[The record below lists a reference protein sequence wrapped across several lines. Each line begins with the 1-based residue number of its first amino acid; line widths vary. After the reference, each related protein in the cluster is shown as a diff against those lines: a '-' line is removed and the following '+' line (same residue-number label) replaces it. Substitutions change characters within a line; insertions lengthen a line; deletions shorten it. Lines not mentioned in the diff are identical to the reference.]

1 MDAAPRLINSLTVPL
16 AENTLLLPQ
25 AAIAEV
31 VRPEPLR
38 QLEHAADWL
47 RGVFDWRTEQI
58 PLVSLEAMCGIPASE
73 EDVNRFVVLYALEQI
88 PGLAY
93 YAVEARG
100 IPRSLRAEARS
111 LQPGQ
116 VGSFECEIVQS
127 HVMAAGEPAII
138 PNLAVIERSIRAQLQ
153 RL

>member
-16 AENTLLLPQ
+16 AGHTLLLPQ
-25 AAIAEV
+25 AAVAEV

-38 QLEHAADWL
+38 ELEKSASWL

-58 PLVSLEAMCGIPASE
+58 PLISLELMCGQALPAE
-73 EDVNRFVVLYALEQI
+73 EANRFVVLYALEQI

-93 YAVEARG
+93 YGVEARG

-111 LQPGQ
+111 VLPGDA
-116 VGSFECEIVQS
+116 GSLECEIVQS
-127 HVMAAGEPAII
+127 HVMAAGEPAFI

>member
-1 MDAAPRLINSLTVPL
+1 MEVASRLVNSLTVPL
-16 AENTLLLPQ
+16 AQNTLLLPQ

-38 QLEHAADWL
+38 ELEHAADWL

-58 PLVSLEAMCGIPASE
+58 PLVSLEAMCGVPVGDKA
-73 EDVNRFVVLYALEQI
+73 VNRYVVLYALEQI

-111 LQPGQ
+111 LQPGE
-116 VGSFECEIVQS
+116 VGSFECDIVQS
-127 HVMAAGEPAII
+127 HVLAAGEPAFI
-138 PNLAVIERSIRAQLQ
+138 PSLAVIERSIRAQLQ